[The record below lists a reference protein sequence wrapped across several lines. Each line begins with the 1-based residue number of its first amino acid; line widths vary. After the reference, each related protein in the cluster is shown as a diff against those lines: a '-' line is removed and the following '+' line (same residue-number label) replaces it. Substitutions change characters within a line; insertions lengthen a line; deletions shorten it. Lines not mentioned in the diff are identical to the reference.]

1 MEGPPLKL
9 EKVTKAYGR
18 EKAVDEVTLDLAAGE
33 RLALLGHNGAGKTT
47 LLKLAL
53 GLTRADGGAVT
64 TLGCAPGSRGWTAA
78 KRSIGFLPE
87 SVAFLGSMTGLETIR
102 FYGRLKGAPKS
113 ACEEAL
119 AHVGLAGVAGKRVK
133 TYSKGM
139 RQRLGFAQA
148 ILGAPRLLI
157 LDEPTGG
164 LDPESRHD
172 FHATLRALAGRGTA
186 IILSSHVLTEV
197 EAGTDRVAIMRRGPP
212 RRLRHGG
219 RAQARGRPR
228 GHHSR
233 GRAPRRWRPPRERPR
248 RQRGDTDQRSRR
260 RAPLLSRR
268 EAGADPTH
276 SRRGRRGRGHRD
288 RPPRPRCGLRALR
301 RFRAG
306 GRAVTAVAAIAGREV
321 LAGIRNRWMLAA
333 SLLLGLLALT
343 LAFIGS
349 SPVGA
354 VAASPLAITV
364 VSLSSL
370 SVFLVPLIG
379 LLVSYDTL
387 VGEIERG
394 TMPLLMTHPVTRW
407 RIVVGKFAG
416 QVAILAVAT
425 VAGFGVAALIT
436 GLGGGGDAEAWGAFG
451 VMVGGSILLGA
462 AFIALGTLFSAVV
475 AERGTAAGVSA
486 AAWLVFVVL
495 FDMALLAILVA
506 DEGQVVSGDLFRVFL
521 LLNPTDVYRMLTL
534 SGSETVGA
542 LSGMA
547 GVSAEAAFGHAL
559 LLPVMLLWIAV
570 PLGLAGLL
578 FGRKEL

>member
-1 MEGPPLKL
+1 M
-9 EKVTKAYGR
+9 
-18 EKAVDEVTLDLAAGE
+18 
-33 RLALLGHNGAGKTT
+33 
-47 LLKLAL
+47 
-53 GLTRADGGAVT
+53 
-64 TLGCAPGSRGWTAA
+64 
-78 KRSIGFLPE
+78 
-87 SVAFLGSMTGLETIR
+87 
-102 FYGRLKGAPKS
+102 
-113 ACEEAL
+113 
-119 AHVGLAGVAGKRVK
+119 
-133 TYSKGM
+133 
-139 RQRLGFAQA
+139 
-148 ILGAPRLLI
+148 
-157 LDEPTGG
+157 
-164 LDPESRHD
+164 
-172 FHATLRALAGRGTA
+172 
-186 IILSSHVLTEV
+186 
-197 EAGTDRVAIMRRGPP
+197 
-212 RRLRHGG
+212 
-219 RAQARGRPR
+219 
-228 GHHSR
+228 
-233 GRAPRRWRPPRERPR
+233 
-248 RQRGDTDQRSRR
+248 
-260 RAPLLSRR
+260 
-268 EAGADPTH
+268 
-276 SRRGRRGRGHRD
+276 
-288 RPPRPRCGLRALR
+288 
-301 RFRAG
+301 
-306 GRAVTAVAAIAGREV
+306 TAVAAIAGREV

-349 SPVGA
+349 SPVGV

-407 RIVVGKFAG
+407 RIVLGKFAG

-425 VAGFGVAALIT
+425 VTGFGVAALIA
-436 GLGGGGDAEAWGAFG
+436 GLGEGGDAEAWIAFG
-451 VMVGGSILLGA
+451 VMVGSSILLGA

-475 AERGTAAGVSA
+475 AERGTAAGVST

-495 FDMALLAILVA
+495 FDMALLAILIA
-506 DEGQVVSGDLFRVFL
+506 DEGQVVSGDLFRVLL

-559 LLPVMLLWIAV
+559 LLPVMVLWIAV